1 MSRTWFSKT
10 CRTQYSTKI
19 YYIYYR
25 FIQDI
30 SYAIFFKNQSPTLQ
44 KVTRAKVI
52 KNSFQI
58 RKCPQYS
65 IFQTR
70 KRGKNY
76 TIHFTPHT
84 TYVRSYIYK
93 QAQREGEKWRGRER
107 KGRDRRKEGK
117 RGKRR
122 KGVRQGTKKG
132 EKEKE
137 WENSWLCHVVFEI
150 SYIWFPFRIWQFI
163 PGQIDLS
170 AFEKQRRRE
179 ECERCNNLL
188 W

>member
-1 MSRTWFSKT
+1 M
-10 CRTQYSTKI
+10 
-19 YYIYYR
+19 
-25 FIQDI
+25 
-30 SYAIFFKNQSPTLQ
+30 
-44 KVTRAKVI
+44 I

-93 QAQREGEKWRGRER
+93 QTQREGEKEKWRGRER

-117 RGKRR
+117 RGRRR
-122 KGVRQGTKKG
+122 KGMRQGTKKG

-137 WENSWLCHVVFEI
+137 RENSWLCHVVFEI
-150 SYIWFPFRIWQFI
+150 SYIWFR
-163 PGQIDLS
+163 
-170 AFEKQRRRE
+170 FEFDNLFQVKSICRYLKNNDEGKNARDVTTYCGNRRPIQVAGWNSSLQSRF
-179 ECERCNNLL
+179 L
-188 W
+188 